1 MSIGT
6 ETFLRLLRG
15 QQQAAPTPMAN
26 IYRPHQVL
34 GARGPVPA
42 PMALRRPTPPSAMPT
57 APKLSPMMQAIAN
70 RAAMS
75 KLTPGAGQVGLP
87 TGGAG
92 GTSQPSAPT
101 MPQGG
106 GAPEATTFGQRFAQ
120 PQTQALLGAAIEGA
134 KASGY
139 QDRPVSLGQVL
150 GRMGAGAMSSYQ
162 AAEDRIAAQQKAKLD
177 ELLTQ
182 AKIQTERAKGGQ
194 AFSGTSLTAQ
204 DSNNVLTLGQK
215 VADGTATKTEE
226 ATYNMSWQRLSQ
238 PKPET
243 RTATDGTVTTVT
255 VPGMDLTGFPVPEG
269 LQAGEKVIGE
279 KAPTFNN
286 DEKLAGAFT
295 NRMLEATATFENVTA
310 GGYDPA
316 NMRDFAAGNL
326 PLALRASAL
335 SDNGQQ
341 YLAAKLNFIT
351 AVLRKESGAA
361 ISDTEFKNEDLK
373 YFPQPGESAATI
385 EQKRIARKTAIES
398 MKAQS
403 GGAFDYMQKKMKPS
417 EIDQLPKGS
426 VFMQRTGGV
435 SYYKTPDGK
444 VLAVD

>member
-1 MSIGT
+1 MSVYDR
-6 ETFLRLLRG
+6 FNRLLQGR
-15 QQQAAPTPMAN
+15 APVPQAN
-26 IYRPHQVL
+26 ITRQYQTPQ
-34 GARGPVPA
+34 GITP
-42 PMALRRPTPPSAMPT
+42 PMALPRPTPPQSPMLANQQ
-57 APKLSPMMQAIAN
+57 LSPLMQEVLR
-70 RAAMS
+70 RAQAS
-75 KLTPGAGQVGLP
+75 RLTPKAGQVGLP
-87 TGGAG
+87 TPATAAAG
-92 GTSQPSAPT
+92 QP
-101 MPQGG
+101 
-106 GAPEATTFGQRFAQ
+106 APEMTFGQKLMQ
-120 PQTQALLGAAIEGA
+120 PRTQGMLGAAAAGLE
-134 KASGY
+134 ASGW

-150 GRMGAGAMSSYQ
+150 GRMGTAGMKAYT
-162 AAEDRIAAQQKAKLD
+162 AAEDRIGAEQKTQL
-177 ELLTQ
+177 ENLLTQ
-182 AKIQTERAKGGQ
+182 AKIQTELGKGGQ

-243 RTATDGTVTTVT
+243 RTAPDGTVTTVT

-316 NMRDFAAGNL
+316 NMRDFAASSL

-335 SDNGQQ
+335 SDSGQQ

-361 ISDTEFKNEDLK
+361 ISETEFANEDLK

>member
-1 MSIGT
+1 MSVYDR
-6 ETFLRLLRG
+6 FNRLLQGR
-15 QQQAAPTPMAN
+15 APVPQAN
-26 IYRPHQVL
+26 IMRPYQVQ

-42 PMALRRPTPPSAMPT
+42 PMALPRPAPPQSPMLANQQ
-57 APKLSPMMQAIAN
+57 LSPLMQQVLKNAQAS
-70 RAAMS
+70 RM
-75 KLTPGAGQVGLP
+75 TPKPGQVGLP
-87 TGGAG
+87 TPATAAAG
-92 GTSQPSAPT
+92 QP
-101 MPQGG
+101 
-106 GAPEATTFGQRFAQ
+106 APEMTFGQKLMQ
-120 PQTQALLGAAIEGA
+120 PRTQGMLGAAAAGLE
-134 KASGY
+134 ASGW

-150 GRMGAGAMSSYQ
+150 GRMGTAGMKAYT
-162 AAEDRIAAQQKAKLD
+162 AAEDRIGAEQKTQL
-177 ELLTQ
+177 ENLLTQ
-182 AKIQTERAKGGQ
+182 AKIQTELGKGGQ

-243 RTATDGTVTTVT
+243 RTAPDGTVTTVT

-316 NMRDFAAGNL
+316 NMRDFAASSL

-335 SDNGQQ
+335 SDSGQQ

-361 ISDTEFKNEDLK
+361 ISETEFANEDLK

>member
-1 MSIGT
+1 MASPGT
-6 ETFLRLLRG
+6 QAFLKALEG
-15 QQQAAPTPMAN
+15 QSPQAAPVRYSNVRPSYRTPAFPGAPSGVIPAGARVSPQPPMTQYQQNLTPMGKR
-26 IYRPHQVL
+26 ILQSL
-34 GARGPVPA
+34 
-42 PMALRRPTPPSAMPT
+42 
-57 APKLSPMMQAIAN
+57 
-70 RAAMS
+70 AA
-75 KLTPGAGQVGLP
+75 KKDEAEAEAAAATPGAGQVDLGGQPKGTDSFMSRLMTPQSQGMLSAAAAGL
-87 TGGAG
+87 
-92 GTSQPSAPT
+92 
-101 MPQGG
+101 
-106 GAPEATTFGQRFAQ
+106 E
-120 PQTQALLGAAIEGA
+120 
-134 KASGY
+134 ASGW

-150 GRMGAGAMSSYQ
+150 GRMGTAGMQAYG
-162 AAEDRIAAQQKAKLD
+162 AAEDRQAAKAAANL
-177 ELLTQ
+177 ESLLTQ
-182 AKIQTERAKGGQ
+182 AKIQTELGKGGQ

-215 VADGTATKTEE
+215 VADGSATKTEE

-243 RTATDGTVTTVT
+243 RTAPDGTVTTVT
-255 VPGMDLTGFPVPEG
+255 VPGMDLSGFPVPKG
-269 LQAGEKVIGE
+269 LEAGEKVIGE

-316 NMRDFAAGNL
+316 NIRDFAASSL

-335 SDNGQQ
+335 SDSGQQ

-385 EQKRIARKTAIES
+385 EQKRIARKTAVES

-426 VFMQRTGGV
+426 VFMERTGGV

>member
-1 MSIGT
+1 MRYSNVRPSYRT
-6 ETFLRLLRG
+6 PPFPG
-15 QQQAAPTPMAN
+15 QPSGVVPAGARVSPQPPQTQYQQGLTPMGKRILQGLAAKRDEADAAPA
-26 IYRPHQVL
+26 
-34 GARGPVPA
+34 
-42 PMALRRPTPPSAMPT
+42 
-57 APKLSPMMQAIAN
+57 
-70 RAAMS
+70 
-75 KLTPGAGQVGLP
+75 TPGAGQVDL
-87 TGGAG
+87 AG
-92 GTSQPSAPT
+92 QPKGTDSFMSRLMTPQSQG
-101 MPQGG
+101 M
-106 GAPEATTFGQRFAQ
+106 
-120 PQTQALLGAAIEGA
+120 LGAAAAGFE
-134 KASGY
+134 ASGY

-150 GRMGAGAMSSYQ
+150 GRMGTAGMKAYT
-162 AAEDRIAAQQKAKLD
+162 AAEDREAAKAASNL
-177 ELLTQ
+177 ESLLTQ
-182 AKIQTERAKGGQ
+182 AKIQTELGKGGQ

-215 VADGTATKTEE
+215 VADGTATKTEK

-243 RTATDGTVTTVT
+243 RTAPDGTVTTVT

-295 NRMLEATATFENVTA
+295 NRMIEATSTFENVTA

-316 NMRDFAAGNL
+316 NIRDFAASSL

-335 SDNGQQ
+335 SDSGQQ

-361 ISDTEFKNEDLK
+361 ISDTEFANEDLK

-385 EQKRIARKTAIES
+385 EQKRIARKTAVES

>member
-1 MSIGT
+1 MASPGT
-6 ETFLRLLRG
+6 QAFLKALEG
-15 QQQAAPTPMAN
+15 QSPQAAPPRYSNVRPSYRTPAFPGAPSGVIPAGARVSPQPPMTQYQQNLTPMGKRILQSLA
-26 IYRPHQVL
+26 
-34 GARGPVPA
+34 AKKDEAEAEAA
-42 PMALRRPTPPSAMPT
+42 PT
-57 APKLSPMMQAIAN
+57 
-70 RAAMS
+70 
-75 KLTPGAGQVGLP
+75 TPGAGQVDL
-87 TGGAG
+87 GGQPK
-92 GTSQPSAPT
+92 GTDSFMSRLMTPQSQG
-101 MPQGG
+101 M
-106 GAPEATTFGQRFAQ
+106 
-120 PQTQALLGAAIEGA
+120 LGAAAAGLE
-134 KASGY
+134 ASGW

-150 GRMGAGAMSSYQ
+150 GRMGTAGMQAYG
-162 AAEDRIAAQQKAKLD
+162 AAEDREAAKAASNL
-177 ELLTQ
+177 ESLLTQ
-182 AKIQTERAKGGQ
+182 AKIQTELGKGKQ

-215 VADGTATKTEE
+215 VADGSATKTEE

-243 RTATDGTVTTVT
+243 RTAPDGTITTVT
-255 VPGMDLTGFPVPEG
+255 VPGMDLSGFPVPKG
-269 LQAGEKVIGE
+269 LKAGEKVIGE

-316 NMRDFAAGNL
+316 NIRDFAASSL

-335 SDNGQQ
+335 SDSGQQ

-385 EQKRIARKTAIES
+385 EQKRIARKTAVES

-426 VFMQRTGGV
+426 VFMERTGGV